1 MPRRRPLRRP
11 LRAAAA
17 RRLLAES
24 KRPGST
30 LAAVAR
36 RHGLHYSTL
45 HAWKRKLTS
54 VARQCAAKKPSFAE
68 VKVTAGPAAVLEL
81 QTPQGFT
88 LRLASGFA
96 AEDLRRILESL
107 RVS

>member
-1 MPRRRPLRRP
+1 MPRHRPLRRP
-11 LRAAAA
+11 LREVAA

-24 KRPGST
+24 QRPGSS

-36 RHGLHYSTL
+36 HHGLNYSTL
-45 HAWKRKLTS
+45 HSWKRKLTGA
-54 VARQCAAKKPSFAE
+54 ARRTAETKPSFAE

-88 LRLASGFA
+88 LRLAPGFA

-107 RVS
+107 RAS